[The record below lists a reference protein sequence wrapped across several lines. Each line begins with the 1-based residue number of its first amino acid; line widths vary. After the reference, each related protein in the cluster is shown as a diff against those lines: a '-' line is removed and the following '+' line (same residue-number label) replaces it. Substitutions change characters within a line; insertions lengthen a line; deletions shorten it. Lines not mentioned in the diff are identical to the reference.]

1 MNSVLKVKP
10 GNSKWYWA
18 LAIIGTLLT
27 MVIVE
32 WFLKTPTR
40 HFGITGFSYHY
51 DYGDLYGRL
60 SNIQDLRHSGNI
72 YANFVTEAF
81 SYPPGAIF
89 LFWPLQ
95 FLPLWLV
102 LKGWMWLSVL
112 CLAGSC
118 AICYWHLRRRSALES
133 WGFGCLL
140 TVFAF
145 SVYPPDIELL
155 AWGQTASILLVL
167 VVADS
172 LLIPMRYRGILIG
185 IATAI
190 KIYPCL
196 FIIMWLW
203 RREWRQA
210 FSAIASF
217 IVVTGFAALF
227 WFRSFTYFLKEIMIG
242 GNEWG
247 HLVNNYT
254 ARYASS
260 SIDSFLQRSP
270 FSAEAFNGA
279 LLNMASLAIMALG
292 LFTAQRLWKRDA
304 RISSV
309 ICLVC
314 AGNIA
319 SPVAW
324 DHYFAFA
331 PILILMVWEVG
342 IRTWFGKASTLA
354 AIIYAYP
361 WVFSHRS
368 GDAISGFVAR
378 NALFIASILL
388 LISVFLD
395 RKPPVVDAT
404 QSSADLAPAVPATTA
419 DSSDTTE

>member
-1 MNSVLKVKP
+1 
-10 GNSKWYWA
+10 
-18 LAIIGTLLT
+18 
-27 MVIVE
+27 
-32 WFLKTPTR
+32 
-40 HFGITGFSYHY
+40 
-51 DYGDLYGRL
+51 
-60 SNIQDLRHSGNI
+60 
-72 YANFVTEAF
+72 
-81 SYPPGAIF
+81 
-89 LFWPLQ
+89 
-95 FLPLWLV
+95 
-102 LKGWMWLSVL
+102 
-112 CLAGSC
+112 
-118 AICYWHLRRRSALES
+118 
-133 WGFGCLL
+133 
-140 TVFAF
+140 
-145 SVYPPDIELL
+145 
-155 AWGQTASILLVL
+155 
-167 VVADS
+167 
-172 LLIPMRYRGILIG
+172 
-185 IATAI
+185 
-190 KIYPCL
+190 
-196 FIIMWLW
+196 
-203 RREWRQA
+203 
-210 FSAIASF
+210 
-217 IVVTGFAALF
+217 
-227 WFRSFTYFLKEIMIG
+227 MIG

-342 IRTWFGKASTLA
+342 IRTWFGKASALA